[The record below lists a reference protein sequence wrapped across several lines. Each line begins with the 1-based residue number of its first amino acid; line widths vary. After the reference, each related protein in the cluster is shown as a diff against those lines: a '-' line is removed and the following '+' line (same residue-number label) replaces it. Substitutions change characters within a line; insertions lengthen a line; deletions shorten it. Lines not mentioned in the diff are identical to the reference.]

1 MSLSQSLETPAGD
14 FSSLGGAPCSA
25 SFAEWVLAEAGGWVS
40 LLLSAAW
47 SLGLLFLPAVCS
59 QSSRVPF
66 PHRHCSGF
74 FLEEN
79 EYPENAAQNSG
90 GDGLRSWSAILRR
103 LGSLSDDGEKSLLE
117 AVLEQPS
124 RGLAEAVCPGAHGLD
139 LSCPPP
145 GVCPGSQR
153 HGPEPCIRSGS
164 PPGPG
169 FLSEAAESCF
179 LW

>member
-124 RGLAEAVCPGAHGLD
+124 RGLAEAVYPGACRPD
-139 LSCPPP
+139 LSCPP

-153 HGPEPCIRSGS
+153 HGPEPRIRSGS